1 MTIIYRMLKL
11 LVVSIGRNSRRGV
24 RTKSP
29 IPKPRDIHTETLMH
43 LEQRRMRITEIFR
56 LVDSEHLLSGSSD
69 GDIVVHVCLQKLEC
83 AEIGVGLQDDCS
95 TDLRCQES
103 TLGRKSE
110 GSASSSL
117 PTGEPNSRLDR
128 SVVHKMLQQSIKPYS
143 HLPNRLESKLTR

>member
-1 MTIIYRMLKL
+1 MTVIYRMLQL
-11 LVVSIGRNSRRGV
+11 LLVSIGRDSRSGI

-29 IPKPRDIHTETLMH
+29 IPEPRDIDTKTLVH
-43 LEQRRMRITEIFR
+43 LEQRRMRIIEIFR

-69 GDIVVHVCLQKLEC
+69 SDIVVHVCLQELEC
-83 AEIGVGLQDDCS
+83 AEIGVGLQDDGS
-95 TDLRCQES
+95 ADLRSQES
-103 TLGRKSE
+103 TLGRKAE

-143 HLPNRLESKLTR
+143 HLPNRLERKLTR